1 MSPRAAILAQ
11 DRESTTPR
19 GRRGREFLTHRL
31 CDRLCG
37 GMPTNLQIDD
47 RLLAKA
53 QKVGGFRTKK
63 DTVNHALS
71 EFVRRRQQ
79 KDMAGLLGAVQFAPE
94 LDPEKL
100 RGKVRDYSLT

>member
-19 GRRGREFLTHRL
+19 GRRGGEFLTHRL

-79 KDMAGLLGAVQFAPE
+79 KDIAGLFGTVDFAP
-94 LDPEKL
+94 DFDHKKL
-100 RGKVRDYSLT
+100 RAKRLGYGL